1 MLNTR
6 VMLSI
11 LLVIEKAVGIVA
23 QLCLTLC
30 TVIWSFLTLECLF
43 GCDYDHC
50 LCLSEL
56 FITVMVVVDL
66 TVSTNRVSC
75 LERCSLL
82 CVEWDF
88 KPAHSLS
95 SLAINGITYAILQ
108 YKISIW
114 VRPSVAL
121 SKKKCYVRHWPLSVA
136 FQHMMMEDEAKRAIM
151 ELNGCMLNGNR
162 LNVEV
167 LENHIC
173 VITLSHLRTIYFV
186 LCKCTHSL

>member
-1 MLNTR
+1 MHFFQCSFFILSSVVIFVMLNTR

-66 TVSTNRVSC
+66 TISTNRVSC

-95 SLAINGITYAILQ
+95 SLAINGITYAIVQ

-114 VRPSVAL
+114 VRPSAAL
-121 SKKKCYVRHWPLSVA
+121 SKKKCYVFCCISAHDDGRWGKESHY
-136 FQHMMMEDEAKRAIM
+136 
-151 ELNGCMLNGNR
+151 G
-162 LNVEV
+162 VEW
-167 LENHIC
+167 LYAEWQ
-173 VITLSHLRTIYFV
+173 S
-186 LCKCTHSL
+186 S